1 MKPAKT
7 TMMKPEHKELLEKV
21 GLSVKELR
29 TGKQIKIKEIVEG
42 THMHRNAYSQLENGK
57 TYFKISSLLKILD
70 FHKVNYYDFLKRID
84 SENNH
89 VGTKKPKNH

>member
-1 MKPAKT
+1 
-7 TMMKPEHKELLEKV
+7 LLEKV

-57 TYFKISSLLKILD
+57 TYFKISSLLKVLD
-70 FHKVNYYDFLKRID
+70 FHNMNYYDFLKKLD
-84 SENNH
+84 AENKH
-89 VGTKKPKNH
+89 VGTKKPK

>member
-7 TMMKPEHKELLEKV
+7 TMIKPEHKELLEKI

-29 TGKQIKIKEIVEG
+29 TGKQIKIKKIVEEIN
-42 THMHRNAYSQLENGK
+42 MHRNAYSQLENGK

-70 FHKVNYYDFLKRID
+70 FHNVNYYDFLKKID
-84 SENNH
+84 GENQR
-89 VGTKKPKNH
+89 VGTKKLKNL

>member
-7 TMMKPEHKELLEKV
+7 TMMNPEHKELLEKV

-29 TGKQIKIKEIVEG
+29 TGKQIKIKEIVDG

-57 TYFKISSLLKILD
+57 TYFKISSLLKVLD
-70 FHKVNYYDFLKRID
+70 FHHVNYYDFLKKID
-84 SENNH
+84 GDNQR
-89 VGTKKPKNH
+89 VGTKNPK